1 MSPKTAS
8 ELEQQV
14 NGLRLLVVSQYFHP
28 EDFRVNGL
36 VQRLT
41 ELGAEVTVLT
51 GLPNYP
57 SGTVHPGYGWRGP
70 WTQSLFG
77 AKVLR
82 VPMVARGSSGR
93 LRLVLNY
100 VSYALSAC
108 LLGPARLR
116 GARFDAILVFQ
127 TSPVLAVAPALLIGA
142 IKRAPVLTWVLD
154 IWPESLQ
161 VVGIAP
167 TSAVYRV
174 AGRLSDWLYGRCSRL
189 LLQSS
194 AYLPILRQRRM
205 QEQALVEF
213 PNYAEDLYGS
223 AVVTEGP
230 PAELA
235 GLLKPGHLTLMY
247 AGNIGEAQGLE
258 AVLEAAHQLKQEGAP
273 FGWVF
278 LGDGRGLPALRRRVA
293 ELGLDD
299 VIHLLGRF
307 PQERMPAFFACADA
321 MLVSLKASQI
331 AALTVPGRIQSF
343 MAAGK
348 PIIATIQGEAA
359 DLIVRSSS
367 GLVSDPDDTPALLT
381 HLRRFAAMSEP
392 ARRRMG
398 ENGQQYFQAHFRLDG
413 VVARLMATIRN
424 AMQR

>member
-1 MSPKTAS
+1 MNNAS
-8 ELEQQV
+8 LADLAQV
-14 NGLRLLVVSQYFHP
+14 RGLRLLVVSQYFYP

-36 VQRLT
+36 VERLT

-70 WTQSLFG
+70 WTESLVG

-100 VSYALSAC
+100 VSYAFGAC
-108 LLGPARLR
+108 LLGPARLL

-167 TSAVYRV
+167 TSPIYRV
-174 AGRLSDWLYGRCSRL
+174 AGRLSDWLYGKCSRL

-205 QEQALVEF
+205 PEQALVDF
-213 PNYAEDLYGS
+213 PNYAEDLYS
-223 AVVTEGP
+223 STAAADGP

-235 GLLKPGHLTLMY
+235 GILKPGHLTLMY

-273 FGWVF
+273 FTWVF

-293 ELGLDD
+293 ELGLEG

-307 PQERMPAFFACADA
+307 PQQRMPGFFACADA

-343 MAAGK
+343 LAAGK

-359 DLIVRSSS
+359 DLIARSSS
-367 GLVSDPDDTPALLT
+367 GLVSEPDDTQALLT
-381 HLRRFAAMSEP
+381 NLRQFAAMSAQ
-392 ARRRMG
+392 ARQRMG

-413 VVARLMATIRN
+413 VVARLMATIRH
-424 AMQR
+424 ATQR